1 MRQNTQIA
9 WDEAKDPCG
18 EASGSVCA
26 GITDGP
32 TLGGVPCGACEA
44 GEVRTQGGRSIVACE
59 AGEVRSP
66 GGRSG
71 IEGAGRGSEVPRAAQ
86 HNERLPTCS
95 MRGTSAEGEPVVRQN
110 TQIAWVEFK
119 DPCGEASGSVCAGIT
134 DGPTLGGM
142 LGSSW

>member
-1 MRQNTQIA
+1 MRFPGPGA
-9 WDEAKDPCG
+9 VRCMRGRGGEDP
-18 EASGSVCA
+18 
-26 GITDGP
+26 
-32 TLGGVPCGACEA
+32 
-44 GEVRTQGGRSIVACE
+44 GRSQHVAYE

-66 GGRSG
+66 GGRNG
-71 IEGAGRGSEVPRAAQ
+71 NEGAGRGSEVPRAAQ

-110 TQIAWVEFK
+110 TQIARVEAE